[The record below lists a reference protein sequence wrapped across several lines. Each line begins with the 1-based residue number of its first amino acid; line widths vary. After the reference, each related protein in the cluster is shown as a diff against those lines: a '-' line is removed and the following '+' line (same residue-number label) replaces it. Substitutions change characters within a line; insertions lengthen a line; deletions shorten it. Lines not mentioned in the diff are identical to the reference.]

1 MQAIDPWPLLMILG
15 GALNF
20 LFQYML
26 LYFENRVPSHLS
38 ANLQAVRERF
48 ESRNAWAAL
57 FCVAGFFWTLQ
68 ELVLR

>member
-1 MQAIDPWPLLMILG
+1 MQGIDPWPLLMILG
-15 GALNF
+15 GGLNF
-20 LFQYML
+20 AFQYL
-26 LYFENRVPSHLS
+26 LLFFERRAPSHLS
-38 ANLQAVRERF
+38 PNLQAVRERF